1 MRHLAYSSTH
11 TSSTLARA
19 QDFSEA
25 HHRAQSHAFF
35 SPEALRDI
43 WGAANARMR
52 AQQSAA
58 VPLVPETTPRGL
70 HGSDG
75 ADTARDSVLS
85 GQTGTTALDA
95 EVDAA
100 LEALCSDAET
110 VKQVAVLTRG
120 QVRSLL

>member
-1 MRHLAYSSTH
+1 MRV
-11 TSSTLARA
+11 
-19 QDFSEA
+19 
-25 HHRAQSHAFF
+25 
-35 SPEALRDI
+35 
-43 WGAANARMR
+43 
-52 AQQSAA
+52 QQSAA

-70 HGSDG
+70 HCSDG

-120 QVRSLL
+120 QVRSLLQAGGRNVPVWVGRCPWACSS